1 MRHNIIKLK
10 STILMG
16 KKNGY
21 YGYLAGTTTA
31 AVLQPLDNI
40 KMALIVPPSKLT
52 LSNNFLKNI
61 FLAFSYI
68 RVEEGWKAFYKGLL
82 VNTIKTGMSSA
93 VYFYLLRSIE
103 KLVPEN
109 SGGNFV
115 ASAMA
120 RIASAIVANPL
131 GVI

>member
-1 MRHNIIKLK
+1 M
-10 STILMG
+10 
-16 KKNGY
+16 
-21 YGYLAGTTTA
+21 
-31 AVLQPLDNI
+31 
-40 KMALIVPPSKLT
+40 
-52 LSNNFLKNI
+52 
-61 FLAFSYI
+61 
-68 RVEEGWKAFYKGLL
+68 
-82 VNTIKTGMSSA
+82 NTIKTGMSSA

>member
-1 MRHNIIKLK
+1 
-10 STILMG
+10 MG